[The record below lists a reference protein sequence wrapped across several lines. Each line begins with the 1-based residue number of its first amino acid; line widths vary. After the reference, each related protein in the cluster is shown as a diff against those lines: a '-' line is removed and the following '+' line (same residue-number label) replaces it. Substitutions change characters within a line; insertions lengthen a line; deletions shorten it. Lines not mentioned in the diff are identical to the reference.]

1 MSVTQPGLR
10 RGVALGVIASMT
22 SLGVVA
28 LSPAAQADTG
38 PVTYTCATSPDPT
51 LHDFRVTIDSDAPAK
66 MYVGESF
73 TPTMTWVMRV
83 PRSVIPSDPD
93 PDSVDGTATGQGD
106 VNGLALPPY
115 EMAIARTLVPVS
127 GDLWLTATGRSA
139 PLTPTAPGD
148 LVMHAGDFSAEL
160 QFYTGDTATGTRD
173 TTCTRPPGQPP
184 TIDTIV
190 VAAKSSTTLTLAKAL
205 TAYGEELVASA
216 KVTTTGGTPDG
227 DVAFVVNGV
236 ATKARV
242 DKDGIA
248 TTTIKG
254 LPTGNHVVSA
264 SFVPKDAVHY
274 DGSSTANQSVV
285 VTKAD
290 TRTRAGISGKRT
302 NKRLRVHARVKT
314 EFDTTA
320 TGKVR
325 IKLQKLKWKNGE
337 KRWAKVRTKVR
348 KLIDGKRTVGFGRLA
363 KGRYRVKLT
372 YRGDDNHERSRK
384 TKQFRVK
391 PARRR

>member
-1 MSVTQPGLR
+1 MTAAHSRLH
-10 RGVALGVIASMT
+10 RGVALGAAASMT
-22 SLGVVA
+22 GFALVA
-28 LSPAAQADTG
+28 VAPAVQATTG
-38 PVTYTCATSPDPT
+38 SVPYTCPGGSSP
-51 LHDFRVTIDSDAPAK
+51 FTIDSDAPAK

-73 TPTMTWVMRV
+73 TPTMTWAVAL
-83 PRSVIPSDPD
+83 PSTIPADAE
-93 PDSVDGTATGQGD
+93 SVDGTATGHGD
-106 VNGLALPPY
+106 VNGLAVPPY
-115 EMAIARTLVPVS
+115 EMVIARTPVPVQPAPVRF
-127 GDLWLTATGRSA
+127 TATGKSA
-139 PLTPTAPGD
+139 PVAPTAPGD
-148 LVMHAGDFSAEL
+148 LALHAGDFAATLHFYDAE
-160 QFYTGDTATGTRD
+160 TGGTETAGTPQRV
-173 TTCTRPPGQPP
+173 TCVVPPGPPP

-205 TAYGEELVASA
+205 TAYGEDLVASA

-274 DGSSTANQSVV
+274 DGSSTASQSVV
-285 VTKAD
+285 VTQAD

-302 NKRLRVHARVKT
+302 NRRLKVHAKVRT

-320 TGKVR
+320 TGRVR
-325 IKLQKLKWKNGE
+325 VKLQKLRWNNGE
-337 KRWAKVRTKVR
+337 RRWAKVRTKVR
-348 KLIDGKRTVGFGRLA
+348 KLIEGRRTVGFGRLA
-363 KGRYRVKLT
+363 KGRYRVKVS
-372 YRGDDNHERSRK
+372 YRGDANHERSRK
-384 TKQFRVK
+384 TKQFRVQ